1 MLERMGEA
9 EDAREN
15 GGGEG
20 GRLKMLERMGEGKGE
35 AEDARENG
43 GGEGGRLKML
53 ERMGE
58 GKGGG

>member
-1 MLERMGEA
+1 
-9 EDAREN
+9 
-15 GGGEG
+15 
-20 GRLKMLERMGEGKGE
+20 MLERMGEGKGEE

>member
-1 MLERMGEA
+1 MLERMGGRGRGEEA

-20 GRLKMLERMGEGKGE
+20 E
-35 AEDARENG
+35 
-43 GGEGGRLKML
+43 RLKML

>member
-1 MLERMGEA
+1 MATYKGICLVVSVKCT
-9 EDAREN
+9 EN
-15 GGGEG
+15 GQWPHVI
-20 GRLKMLERMGEGKGE
+20 L
-35 AEDARENG
+35 NPG